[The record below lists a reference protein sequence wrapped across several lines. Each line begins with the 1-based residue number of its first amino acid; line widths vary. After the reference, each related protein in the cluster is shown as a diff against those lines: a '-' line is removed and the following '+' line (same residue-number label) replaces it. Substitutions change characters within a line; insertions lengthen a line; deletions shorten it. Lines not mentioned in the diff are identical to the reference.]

1 MKTKKIIEGMLG
13 EKVDRLIYLKDIK
26 CFRVEFD
33 DNREDFYIR
42 NYDKKRRNILMNYQ
56 IAAYKKNHR

>member
-1 MKTKKIIEGMLG
+1 MKTKEIIEGMLG
-13 EKVDRLIYLKDIK
+13 EKIDRLIYIKNIK

-42 NYDKKRRNILMNYQ
+42 NYDKRRRNILMNYQ
-56 IAAYKKNHR
+56 IAAYKKNYR